1 MSDIFLTPRQA
12 AEFLGFREQTLR
24 KWRCVGKGPRFIAW
38 GNTIRYLRADLVR
51 WVAEG
56 RQRSAA

>member
-1 MSDIFLTPRQA
+1 LTPRQA
-12 AEFLGFREQTLR
+12 ADFLGFREQTLR
-24 KWRCVGKGPRFIAW
+24 KWRCIGKGPRFIAW